1 MCEAVVT
8 QSYGSSKAQDVIC
21 TMVSCFGSE
30 TWDNCA
36 PSYHRY
42 LSFLAKQFMED
53 ETITKFEM
61 CKTLVFLLSA
71 APNDKDEIIEPPWI
85 RPIVK
90 GLENILRSKIGSDHR
105 ELALRLASAMILVCG
120 IYSMQPPY
128 TTDFK
133 LFLLTTHLCCVEV
146 RMVLEDQ
153 DLAQAN
159 NKGRLLS
166 SCYTFLESVIN
177 HLTSGPPL
185 DLDDRQVMQLHSAMV
200 GAFGAVIHY
209 LKRISVSTEVQWN
222 SIMLATVRVLG
233 AWLAEETSALREEIY
248 DLIPFLVQV
257 SKMCIPPSR
266 ETQEI
271 NKKTLENGS
280 TEPVIADKLTQE
292 SSIDDSKKVI
302 DLETCCSESK
312 LIVTNLNGATEETSS
327 NNADIVKESVIEN
340 HLDGTREQ
348 TTETN
353 HNETECKKA
362 KTVTFEKLEKAEKCV
377 DAKMGSDAH
386 LEKDVLTE
394 DELQE
399 LHLKVDILHYLL
411 PGWCHLTAEEEPRR
425 LLLGSGALGVLD
437 LYMWRQWER
446 LVDRTASPGQTS
458 SCLMVLCNIFL
469 NLVIVDPGLVTENKE
484 FSHILLL
491 VVKGI
496 HIIDYDSDFIVLW
509 SNFVTLGLLLLRSL
523 HKTAGDFLEPESIE
537 RFFQSTIRFLS
548 GAYTARHKKKGSVL
562 DISEAYKI
570 VWDQISQT
578 WFISMQAF
586 SECIP
591 KYQELPG
598 LILKA
603 GWLPSLLKVIADVK
617 ANTVA
622 EETKSCFQMLLTAVA
637 KDNKAARAVI
647 KEKGGDNLARFF
659 KSKELTNSLNS

>member
-1 MCEAVVT
+1 
-8 QSYGSSKAQDVIC
+8 
-21 TMVSCFGSE
+21 
-30 TWDNCA
+30 
-36 PSYHRY
+36 
-42 LSFLAKQFMED
+42 
-53 ETITKFEM
+53 
-61 CKTLVFLLSA
+61 
-71 APNDKDEIIEPPWI
+71 
-85 RPIVK
+85 
-90 GLENILRSKIGSDHR
+90 
-105 ELALRLASAMILVCG
+105 
-120 IYSMQPPY
+120 
-128 TTDFK
+128 
-133 LFLLTTHLCCVEV
+133 
-146 RMVLEDQ
+146 
-153 DLAQAN
+153 
-159 NKGRLLS
+159 
-166 SCYTFLESVIN
+166 
-177 HLTSGPPL
+177 
-185 DLDDRQVMQLHSAMV
+185 
-200 GAFGAVIHY
+200 
-209 LKRISVSTEVQWN
+209 
-222 SIMLATVRVLG
+222 
-233 AWLAEETSALREEIY
+233 
-248 DLIPFLVQV
+248 
-257 SKMCIPPSR
+257 MCIPPSR

-292 SSIDDSKKVI
+292 SN
-302 DLETCCSESK
+302 LETCF
-312 LIVTNLNGATEETSS
+312 TNLNGATEETSS

-491 VVKGI
+491 A
-496 HIIDYDSDFIVLW
+496 
-509 SNFVTLGLLLLRSL
+509 R
-523 HKTAGDFLEPESIE
+523 
-537 RFFQSTIRFLS
+537 
-548 GAYTARHKKKGSVL
+548 GATRHKKKGLQDCLGSDLTDVVHQHARYVTRHARYVRRRLSRLQDCLGSNLTDVVHQHARYVRRMPKRLSGIRSHIRGSSACKSPTRLSEIRSHRCGSSACKVCKKGSDLTDVVHQHARYVKRVQYWISQRPKRLSGIRSHRRGSSACKVCMKGLQDCVGYDLTDMVHQHARYVRRHARYVRRRPTRLSGFRSHRRGSSACKVCKKGLQDCVGSDLTDVVHQHARYVRRVQYWISQRPKRLSGIRSHRQGFGTGYLRGPQDCLGSDLTDVVHQHARYVRRAYKIKWFISMQDLVHQQARRGSSACKVCKKGSEL
-562 DISEAYKI
+562 DISEAYKIVWDQISQTCFISMQEAYKI